1 MTSRIVQVFKPDN
14 AKSGLSAYP
23 CIAVWQILHKR
34 DDGTEG
40 PMTIYDPQTQIFRP
54 EAFDGKAW
62 RKHFLKKRRT
72 FGERF
77 SRASVITFNV
87 HRDQLHVINYSPA
100 SRRSVSH
107 IRHDDERALNLSA
120 ISHVDEHH
128 PSYGT
133 PATMTSP
140 TNANTVLFRDPSSQ
154 GTDKLATSVELG
166 HGNDGPVP
174 ALFPH

>member
-1 MTSRIVQVFKPDN
+1 MAILVFLRLLAIQGTLTSIY
-14 AKSGLSAYP
+14 AYLEQDLFLLLVVAFTATVAEVDR
-23 CIAVWQILHKR
+23 CTSILVGPKA
-34 DDGTEG
+34 GTEG

-120 ISHVDEHH
+120 ILHVNE
-128 PSYGT
+128 
-133 PATMTSP
+133 
-140 TNANTVLFRDPSSQ
+140 
-154 GTDKLATSVELG
+154 
-166 HGNDGPVP
+166 
-174 ALFPH
+174 